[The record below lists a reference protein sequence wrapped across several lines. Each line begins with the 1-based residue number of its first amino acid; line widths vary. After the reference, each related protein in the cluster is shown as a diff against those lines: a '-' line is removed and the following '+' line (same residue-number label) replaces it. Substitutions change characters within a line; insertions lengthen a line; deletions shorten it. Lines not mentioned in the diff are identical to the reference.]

1 MNKSMYSCTAN
12 RSSSAR
18 RSYSLIVLRLRAWS
32 FHVSAESLV
41 RRIHSLLGIF
51 YLIP

>member
-1 MNKSMYSCTAN
+1 MHSQSQFICKA
-12 RSSSAR
+12 AVQ
-18 RSYSLIVLRLRAWS
+18 LDVLRLRAWS

-51 YLIP
+51 CLIP